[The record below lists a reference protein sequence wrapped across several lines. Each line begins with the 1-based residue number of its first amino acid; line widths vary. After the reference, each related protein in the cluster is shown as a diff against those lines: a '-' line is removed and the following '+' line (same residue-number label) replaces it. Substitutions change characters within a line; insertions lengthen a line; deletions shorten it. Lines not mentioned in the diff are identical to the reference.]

1 MIKIVFWLC
10 DLTASLRE
18 FPLRSLQATSQL
30 RRARLRIQRAGRKR
44 GGFSMSYA
52 MVLSLITVAFLV
64 GMGVYLYFLVK
75 KKLS

>member
-1 MIKIVFWLC
+1 
-10 DLTASLRE
+10 
-18 FPLRSLQATSQL
+18 
-30 RRARLRIQRAGRKR
+30 
-44 GGFSMSYA
+44 MSYA